1 MLLLAVVLAAVMFVC
16 PLAIDFP
23 LLDPDEGLHASIAQ
37 EMIERDQWI
46 TPTFL
51 GQPFLDKPIFYFWA
65 QIVSLRLF
73 GHCEAAVRLPGLMF
87 GLLGAIT
94 TGLLGWRLFGPSGT
108 GPFFGGRSCLASGRK
123 AENMD
128 LSPSPAQMGLIA
140 GILYATMILP
150 TALAQAASHDVALIP
165 WINLALL
172 ALWESQRAAASSA
185 TGVAS
190 YRIGVASDSVF
201 PRNNSR
207 ELTAPRLT
215 AAGWTVAAGV
225 FLGLAVLAKGLVG
238 VAVVGVAYGSY
249 LLIARQLNIAAC
261 IRGAAVL
268 LIAALTASAWYL
280 AVEMQNPGYL
290 RHFFVQR
297 HLLGFATGTQPHGGQ
312 PWWYYLPILLGGG
325 LPWIGY
331 LPVVVQN
338 VRKSQPSILLWC
350 WLIGWTL
357 LLTLAGSKLAT
368 YLWPVFPAVALLA
381 AVAWAGWLS
390 GTLSDAARRSFART
404 FVWSSWSGPIVLPA
418 AVLAVQW
425 VYALQLPWPA
435 WVATGV
441 AAAMAPLPLIPWYL
455 GRRQAAFTAAT
466 LSMAVQFLA
475 VMAVVLPPVAAT
487 FSARDL
493 ADHFNRLGRL
503 PPRLLVAEERIGSF
517 VFYLDPGLRA
527 GLNEGQLRRVM
538 PDEPL
543 DLRPGDVIA
552 LPERKLSEAR
562 GYLDLNGVPYE
573 MIGHHRLYHWRET
586 R

>member
-94 TGLLGWRLFGPSGT
+94 TGLLGWRLFGIPRSPLPTNLRSVPGE
-108 GPFFGGRSCLASGRK
+108 GPGVRA
-123 AENMD
+123 
-128 LSPSPAQMGLIA
+128 GLIA

-190 YRIGVASDSVF
+190 DRIGVASDSVF

-207 ELTAPRLT
+207 ELTAPGLT
-215 AAGWTVAAGV
+215 APGLAAAGWTVAAGV

-249 LLIARQLNIAAC
+249 LLIARQLDIAAC

-290 RHFFVQR
+290 RHFFVER

-338 VRKSQPSILLWC
+338 AGKSQPSVLLWC

-390 GTLSDAARRSFART
+390 GTLSDAAQRSFART
-404 FVWSSWSGPIVLPA
+404 FVWSSWGGPIVLPA

-425 VYALQLPWPA
+425 VYALRLPWPA

-487 FSARDL
+487 LSARDL

-517 VFYLDPGLRA
+517 VFYLDPKLRA
-527 GLNEGQLRRVM
+527 GLNEGQLRRVT

-552 LPERKLSEAR
+552 LPERKLSEAV

-573 MIGHHRLYHWRET
+573 TIGHHRLYRWRET
-586 R
+586 Q

>member
-1 MLLLAVVLAAVMFVC
+1 MSDTVESPCRAMLLLAVVLAAVMFVC

-37 EMIERDQWI
+37 EMIERNQWI

-94 TGLLGWRLFGPSGT
+94 TGLLGWRLFGIPRSPLPTNLRSVPGE
-108 GPFFGGRSCLASGRK
+108 GPGVRA
-123 AENMD
+123 
-128 LSPSPAQMGLIA
+128 GLIA

-165 WINLALL
+165 WINLTLL
-172 ALWESQRAAASSA
+172 ALWESQRAA
-185 TGVAS
+185 TDDYKCNIPG
-190 YRIGVASDSVF
+190 R
-201 PRNNSR
+201 
-207 ELTAPRLT
+207 RLT
-215 AAGWTVAAGV
+215 AAGCVLAAGV
-225 FLGLAVLAKGLVG
+225 LLGLAVLAKGLVG

-249 LLIARQLNIAAC
+249 LLIARQLDIAAC

-268 LIAALTASAWYL
+268 LITALTASAWYL

-290 RHFFVQR
+290 RHFFVER

-331 LPVVVQN
+331 LPIVVQN
-338 VRKSQPSILLWC
+338 VRKSQPAILLWC

-381 AVAWAGWLS
+381 AVAWVGWLS
-390 GTLSDAARRSFART
+390 GTLSDAAQRSFART
-404 FVWSSWSGPIVLPA
+404 FVWSSWGGPIVLPA

-425 VYALQLPWPA
+425 FYLLRLPWPA

-441 AAAMAPLPLIPWYL
+441 AAAIAPLPLIPWYL

-487 FSARDL
+487 LSTRDL

-517 VFYLDPGLRA
+517 VFYLDPKLRA
-527 GLNEGQLRRVM
+527 GLNEGQLRRVT

-552 LPERKLSEAR
+552 LPERKLSEAI

-573 MIGHHRLYHWRET
+573 TIGHHRLYRWRHT